1 MSAQK
6 TKIIGFQKDTSPLA
20 RKRRRHLLMATL
32 TTCVAGAF
40 LAGAVHTLWL
50 AAGRIDQMQ
59 HHASYDAANPSEV
72 ARHVQAAGEFFDAT
86 TRNTGVASYT
96 LAGSE
101 SLLHDAVWQRLAQEV
116 SVPAGAFIMGTDRVQ
131 SDEQDGPRHMAST
144 DAFKIDKFPV
154 TNAQYAMFAVETA
167 HKVPSSWRDGVIPKG
182 FKLHPV
188 VMVTWQDAADYCTWH
203 DQRLPTEAEW
213 EKAARGTDGR
223 RWPWGNHM
231 DSAKLNTYNTRGN
244 TTSVF
249 AYMAGASP
257 YGAVDMAGNVE
268 EWTADDFKPYKG
280 SQAPASMFLVEQ
292 KGGAH
297 GAAASYKPIRGGSWK
312 SDPFSTSTYHRG
324 YALYGDAAD
333 FIGFRC
339 ASSNSP
345 KKSKGNK
352 HA

>member
-1 MSAQK
+1 MSFQ
-6 TKIIGFQKDTSPLA
+6 KIINFQKDTSPLA

-40 LAGAVHTLWL
+40 LGGAVHTLWL

-59 HHASYDAANPSEV
+59 HHSSYDATSPKEV
-72 ARHVQAAGEFFDAT
+72 ANHVLAAGQFMNAT
-86 TRNTGVASYT
+86 TRNTGVPTYT

-101 SLLHDAVWQRLAQEV
+101 SLLRDKVWQRLAKMV
-116 SVPAGAFIMGTDRVQ
+116 SVPAGPFMMGTNRVQ

-144 DAFKIDKFPV
+144 GAFKIDKFPV
-154 TNAQYAMFAVETA
+154 TNAQYAMFSVETA
-167 HKVPSSWRDGVIPKG
+167 HKVPSYWKDGVIPKG

-188 VMVTWQDAADYCTWH
+188 VLVTWQDASDYCTWH
-203 DQRLPTEAEW
+203 NQRLPTEAEW

-231 DSAKLNTYNTRGN
+231 DPSKLNTYNTRGS

-249 AYMAGASP
+249 AHMTGASP
-257 YGAVDMAGNVE
+257 YGAVDMAGNAA
-268 EWTADDFKPYKG
+268 EWTANDFKPYKG
-280 SQAPASMFLVEQ
+280 SHAPTSMFLVDQ
-292 KGGAH
+292 GNRAS
-297 GAAASYKPIRGGSWK
+297 GAAEHYKPLRGGSWK
-312 SDPFSTSTYHRG
+312 SDPFSTSTYHRS
-324 YALYGDAAD
+324 YALYGDASD

-339 ASSNSP
+339 ASS
-345 KKSKGNK
+345 KKNKGNK